1 MSDFTTRITDL
12 PENITIKMPVQQQ
25 SQQSPQQH
33 SVSFDQQMQGV
44 NYTPLNIHP
53 NPYGVSNGDHTNLM
67 PPPQQPTSGMAGY
80 LSPDQQAQLS
90 NIPQMRLPSRDI
102 PIDQTHITTDAEIQP
117 NYIPK
122 PKLTSDY
129 IKQYDQTTEE
139 KIKQHEDT
147 KKRESLIDTIITEIQ
162 TPALVCFLFIIS
174 QMPIT
179 NSLLYKNFSF
189 MSIHNI
195 DGSLN
200 FYGIVFKSII
210 FASIYYGAMRSIDY
224 ISEIV

>member
-25 SQQSPQQH
+25 QPQQKH
-33 SVSFDQQMQGV
+33 SVTFDQEMQGM
-44 NYTPLNIHP
+44 NYAPLNIHP

-102 PIDQTHITTDAEIQP
+102 PIDQMHIMTDAEVQP

-129 IKQYDQTTEE
+129 IKQYDDTTEE

-147 KKRESLIDTIITEIQ
+147 KKRDSLIDNIISEIQ
-162 TPALVCFLFIIS
+162 TPALVCLLFIIS
-174 QMPIT
+174 QLPIV

-189 MSIHNI
+189 MSIHNV

-200 FYGIVFKSII
+200 FYGIIFKSVI
-210 FASIYYGAMRSIDY
+210 FASIYYSAMRGIDY